1 MRNAASLLLC
11 LALAPTSVH
20 AEALVVAGEELL
32 VVSLDDSMRASTLSP
47 TLPLGGVCSEILP
60 FSGQALVAYSGGL
73 LRLVPSASA
82 NQAPE
87 LTPLLSGRFLDGIE
101 LDRDG
106 SILALEH
113 PREEHGEAV
122 ESHAVLRLTPN
133 GEIDTVAT
141 ASPAAYD
148 LFLDRQ
154 SRRFYVTHLS
164 GRTIETWS
172 ESNEEWRHEP
182 DLRVEDP
189 ILAGK
194 DEPRDDA
201 FWLARLVF
209 PTRATPWLLL
219 EGRDVRPRLLA
230 IEENQLRRLFAWEQ
244 PFLARN
250 GAIASEGATLY
261 LNAGRAIFIY
271 DAKVGASR
279 QVSLGSTP
287 AIAVAASADGG
298 WVALLFEESRER
310 SVIEVWDA
318 AMSRRALSI
327 RVPGAARAIAFL
339 ER

>member
-1 MRNAASLLLC
+1 M
-11 LALAPTSVH
+11 
-20 AEALVVAGEELL
+20 AGEELL

-60 FSGQALVAYSGGL
+60 FGGRALVAHSGGL
-73 LRLVPSASA
+73 LRLVPSASP

-87 LTPLLSGRFLDGIE
+87 LTPLLSRRFLDGIE

-113 PREEHGEAV
+113 PREEHGEAD
-122 ESHAVLRLTPN
+122 ESHAVLRLTPG
-133 GEIDTVAT
+133 GELDTVAT

-148 LFLDRQ
+148 LFLDTQ
-154 SRRFYVTHLS
+154 SRHFYVTHLS
-164 GRTIETWS
+164 GRTVESWS
-172 ESNEEWRHEP
+172 ETKDGWRHEP

-189 ILAGK
+189 TLAYK

-201 FWLARLVF
+201 FWLARLAF
-209 PTRATPWLLL
+209 PTQGSPWLLL
-219 EGRDVRPRLLA
+219 EGRDVQPRLLA
-230 IEENQLRRLFAWEQ
+230 IEENQVRRLFAWEQ

-250 GAIASEGATLY
+250 GAIASDGATLY
-261 LNAGRAIFIY
+261 LNAGRAIFVY
-271 DAKVGASR
+271 DAKAGASR

-287 AIAVAASADGG
+287 AIAVAASADGR
-298 WVALLFEESRER
+298 WVALLFGESRER
-310 SVIEVWDA
+310 SLVEVWDA